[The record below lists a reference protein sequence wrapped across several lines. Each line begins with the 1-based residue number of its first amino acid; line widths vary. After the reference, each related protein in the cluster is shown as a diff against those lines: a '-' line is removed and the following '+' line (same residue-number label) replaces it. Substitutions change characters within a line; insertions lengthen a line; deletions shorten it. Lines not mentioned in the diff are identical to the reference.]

1 MKKLIVIIFTL
12 TFMLVAC
19 IRLIVVTPIDSVID
33 DALRRS
39 VGHYKLLYKSV
50 ENSDSL
56 LPRTMAKDGSL
67 ETTDAYFWT
76 SGFFPGTLWYLY
88 EFSNDPEIRDM
99 AEKMTKRLESQQY
112 NCDNHDVGFMINCS
126 YGNKLRLTN
135 DTSSINVIVNAG
147 KSLSTR
153 FRKAVGCT
161 RSWSHP
167 ESLKWQFPVI
177 IDNMMNLELLIRAAE
192 LSGDI
197 KLYEIAVSHANT
209 TLKNH
214 FRNDFSSY
222 HVVSYDTIKGS
233 AKVKCTAQGY
243 NDESAWSRGQAW
255 GLYGYTMMY
264 RETKDKVYLE
274 QAINIAKF
282 ILTHKNLPKDKIPY
296 WDFNDPK
303 IPNALRDASAAAI
316 MASAFVELS
325 TFVDSKLAKRY
336 IKTAETQIRT
346 LASDKYFAKIGTN
359 QNFILKHSVGSLPKN
374 SEVDVPLTYADYYF
388 IEAMIRLKRVK
399 ATGKI

>member
-1 MKKLIVIIFTL
+1 MKKLVTILIALIFIITL
-12 TFMLVAC
+12 C
-19 IRLIVVTPIDSVID
+19 IRIFVITPIDSVID
-33 DALRRS
+33 DALLRS
-39 VGHYKLLYKSV
+39 IGHYKLLYKSV
-50 ENSDSL
+50 ENL
-56 LPRTMAKDGSL
+56 ENELPYTIAKDGSL
-67 ETTDAYFWT
+67 KTTDAYFWT

-88 EFSNDPEIRDM
+88 EYSNDPEIRYM
-99 AEKMTKRLESQQY
+99 AEKITKRVESQQY

-135 DTSSINVIVNAG
+135 DSASVMVIVNAG

-153 FRKAVGCT
+153 FRKTVGCT

-177 IDNMMNLELLIRAAE
+177 IDNLMNMELLIKAAE
-192 LSGDI
+192 LSGDT
-197 KLYEIAVSHANT
+197 KLYEIAISHANT

-222 HVVSYDTIKGS
+222 HVVNYDTISGIVKE
-233 AKVKCTAQGY
+233 KCTAQGY
-243 NDESAWSRGQAW
+243 NDESAWSRGQSW

-264 RETKDKVYLE
+264 RETKDKVYLN
-274 QAINIAKF
+274 QAKNIAQF
-282 ILTHKNLPKDKIPY
+282 ILTHKNFPEDKIPY

-325 TFVDSKLAKRY
+325 TFVDSKLAKTY
-336 IKTAETQIRT
+336 LEIAETQIRT
-346 LASDKYFAKIGTN
+346 LASDKYFAKSETN
-359 QNFILKHSVGSLPKN
+359 QNFILKHSVGFLPMN
-374 SEVDVPLTYADYYF
+374 NEVDVPLTYADYYF
-388 IEAMIRLKRVK
+388 VEAMLRYK
-399 ATGKI
+399 KIK